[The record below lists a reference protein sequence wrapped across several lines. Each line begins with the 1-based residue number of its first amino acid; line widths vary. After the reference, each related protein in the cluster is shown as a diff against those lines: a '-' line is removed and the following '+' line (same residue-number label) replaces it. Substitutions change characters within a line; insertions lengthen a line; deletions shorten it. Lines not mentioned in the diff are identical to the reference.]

1 MRRALLI
8 TAIVSVT
15 QLFAQETLP
24 PGPGKQ
30 LVLDTCVQC
39 HDFKWITGQRK
50 SEAAWRQT
58 VNMMIWRGAPLM
70 PGEAGVIS
78 KYLAQLPAGT
88 VPGDAGRGGPRPYT
102 EAALPEGRG
111 RALVISA
118 CVQCHDLGGT
128 VDQHKTLSE
137 WRRSV
142 DEMVRLG
149 AKLTGSEIE
158 VVARYLVQS
167 FGPPK

>member
-118 CVQCHDLGGT
+118 CVQCHDLGVT
-128 VDQHKTLSE
+128 VDQHKTLGE
-137 WRRSV
+137 WRHSL